1 MHEFFESYY
10 ERLQTLHQEVS
21 EAIADLPQE
30 ALDWEPAPS
39 MNSMTILVVHLTGAE
54 RYWIGDVAGQDP
66 SGRIRSE
73 EFETR
78 GWDTDKLQER
88 LERTLAH
95 SYAVLQQLTVEHLE
109 ASRYSS
115 QDGKTYSVAW
125 ALAHALEHTALHLGH
140 IQIGHELW
148 QEGFAKP
155 VK

>member
-10 ERLQTLHQEVS
+10 DRLQTLHREVS
-21 EAIADLPQE
+21 EVIADLPKE

-39 MNSMTILVVHLTGAE
+39 MNSLTVLVVHLSGAE

-78 GWDTDKLQER
+78 GWGTAELQER
-88 LERTLAH
+88 LKRTLAH
-95 SYAVLQQLTVEHLE
+95 SYAVLQQLSLQDLD

-115 QDGKTYSVAW
+115 RDDKTYSVAW

-140 IQIGHELW
+140 IQIGRELW